1 MAKKARKK
9 SKKASKA
16 KTVKRGKP
24 KRLKPPRSK
33 KFAKKHVKKAAR
45 AKRQPAKV
53 ASAFQVMIDTINETE
68 RLRAKNERGDVTDE
82 TG

>member
-24 KRLKPPRSK
+24 KRLKRPRSK
-33 KFAKKHVKKAAR
+33 KLAKKHVKKAAR